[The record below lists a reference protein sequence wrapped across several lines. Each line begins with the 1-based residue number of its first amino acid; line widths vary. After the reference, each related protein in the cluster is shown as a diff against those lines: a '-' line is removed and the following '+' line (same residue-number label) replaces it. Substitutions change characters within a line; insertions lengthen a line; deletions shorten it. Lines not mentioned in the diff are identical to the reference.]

1 MAMSSVASQQS
12 PLRVFVSY
20 LPQSLGSAGS
30 ALISALKNYGARV
43 SPKEPRIGDEWTESI
58 AKEIENAEL
67 MIVLIAAGD
76 ELSRSV
82 QYETRLML
90 QNCWARPSSHI
101 SVIAPAVGA
110 IPRALRH
117 QPFVSYYAYDDVHV
131 DQWGSD
137 SYLENFVTRLLQ
149 SSSTHGGQP
158 PQQFTDKE
166 IHEWRNRVVHIGDD
180 TLLVDPIQTS
190 QLQQRLQRDLAQMQD
205 LLREAE
211 ASRTRMGR
219 EDIDR
224 IYDRIVVSRAMG
236 DNDMALQYYK
246 ILQSIYEMYPPTS
259 PAEEAGFQYG
269 FALAETEVRDFIA
282 ARELLS
288 QAVATNER
296 VMGRYN
302 PATISAKY
310 ALGVTY
316 ANLGDKPSAA
326 STLQDALTCADESL
340 GENHPQTADIAYS
353 LGLIRKDQGEI
364 PEARRLFQLAYDT
377 YKNVRPEDSPELQRV
392 ATQLDSIGNG
402 EK

>member
-1 MAMSSVASQQS
+1 
-12 PLRVFVSY
+12 
-20 LPQSLGSAGS
+20 
-30 ALISALKNYGARV
+30 
-43 SPKEPRIGDEWTESI
+43 
-58 AKEIENAEL
+58 
-67 MIVLIAAGD
+67 
-76 ELSRSV
+76 
-82 QYETRLML
+82 
-90 QNCWARPSSHI
+90 
-101 SVIAPAVGA
+101 
-110 IPRALRH
+110 
-117 QPFVSYYAYDDVHV
+117 
-131 DQWGSD
+131 
-137 SYLENFVTRLLQ
+137 
-149 SSSTHGGQP
+149 
-158 PQQFTDKE
+158 
-166 IHEWRNRVVHIGDD
+166 
-180 TLLVDPIQTS
+180 
-190 QLQQRLQRDLAQMQD
+190 MQD